1 MNKKSPSQS
10 AFLNLRVLIGLT
22 VLLSGVCL
30 ALAGLG
36 TFSNASRHSK
46 QSTSRASGK
55 SSGSHSLS
63 HAQGRRNVE
72 YSPADNQGR
81 FRYMIKFTENG
92 MVKRQTRASG
102 QHFQANTPQAHAL
115 RTQVMKEQADHIQ
128 AMNQALGRGLDVSH
142 HFLVTHSGIAAR
154 LTPEE
159 AQTVR
164 GVPGIQ
170 SVERERLYH
179 TTTFRSP
186 EFIGANQ
193 IWDGTAVPGGV
204 GTKGAGIIIA
214 MLDTGLDPTHPSF
227 ANDPGCGHGT
237 TEPPKLVSVL
247 DCSSTDAGG
256 LCNGPDPT
264 DQVDHGTHTSSTA
277 GGNTVG
283 TGATPPPF
291 LQISGVAPCAS
302 IRSYKV
308 CPTNNCPDADIEAG
322 IDSVLIHGDCKL
334 LSFSISGGT
343 DPWSDNDRDFLD
355 VVDSGVL
362 VSAAAGNTGTGVP
375 DPVGQVNHRG
385 PWVLTVAAS
394 TKDQELHDALLSASG
409 PGNPPPNI
417 QNIPIDKGSASPDS
431 GPLSDFPIRHFTQ
444 QDPTMEGCTAASP
457 PFPPGFFTGAAA
469 LIHRGNCAFTEKI
482 TNAFNAGAAMVII
495 RNNQPGTLLMDTT
508 GQPNVPAYSISDQ
521 TTGDALAAFVDANPN
536 NATIDFALHGAVT
549 VQGNIL
555 ADFSL
560 RGPDPAPYQ
569 DIQKPD
575 IDNPGVNV
583 YAAIPIALGGYGNI
597 SGTSMSTPHTSGS
610 AALVRAVHTDWT
622 VLEVRS
628 ALMMTSFNGGTKED
642 GTTPWDADDV
652 GTGRVDLTK
661 AALAGLVMDETT
673 QHFIDANPNTGGDP
687 KTLNVP
693 SVRNMECTPSCSWTR
708 TVRNTLM
715 SATSWTATGTAITPG
730 FTIDVQPSSFS
741 FTGGLGETRELTI
754 TATPNTNLTSAVAF
768 GEVVLSVGNANRP
781 NGVLIPNE
789 RITVAIK
796 GASGGGG
803 TPTPTPG
810 GSCPPTITESTS
822 QDITSGNSVA
832 CNDNNTGFTVENHYW
847 RAFDMSDFTGGLA
860 YNITSVSFGIE
871 QATSGGGTGQPLTV
885 NLYAN
890 HGAPFPGG
898 DWQSNL
904 IGTSG
909 SINIPDQSLAIFNQ
923 PITATVPAGTL
934 ELVMEVTNPDGVA
947 AGNMFFVGSNAS
959 SETAPS
965 YLSAADCGINDPTT
979 TAAIGFPNMHIVF
992 NVNGTCPGGT
1002 PTPTAAPRHTP
1013 TPRPRPTPPPRP

>member
-1 MNKKSPSQS
+1 MNKKSSSQS
-10 AFLNLRVLIGLT
+10 AFLNPRVLMGLI

-36 TFSNASRHSK
+36 TFSNASRQSK
-46 QSTSRASGK
+46 QSTSRAVGK
-55 SSGSHSLS
+55 SSASHSFS
-63 HAQGRRNVE
+63 HARGKNVQ

-81 FRYMIKFTENG
+81 FRYMIKFVENG
-92 MVKRQTRASG
+92 MLQRQTRTHG
-102 QHFQANTPQAHAL
+102 QHFQANTPQAQAL
-115 RTQVMKEQADHIQ
+115 RAQVMKEQADHIQ
-128 AMNQALGRGLDVSH
+128 AMNQALGHGLNVSH
-142 HFLVTHSGIAAR
+142 YFLVTHSGIAAG

-164 GVPGIQ
+164 GVLGIQ

-204 GTKGAGIIIA
+204 GTKGEGIIIA

-227 ANDPGCGHGT
+227 ANNPDCGHGT

-247 DCSSTDAGG
+247 DCSSTDPGG

-308 CPTNNCPDADIEAG
+308 CPTDNCPDADIAAG

-431 GPLSDFPIRHFTQ
+431 GPLSDFPILHFTQ
-444 QDPTMEGCTAASP
+444 QDPTMEGCTAATTQ
-457 PFPPGFFTGAAA
+457 FPPGFFNNSAA
-469 LIHRGNCAFTEKI
+469 LIQRGTCTFTEKI

-495 RNNQPGTLLMDTT
+495 RNNQTGTLLMDTT

-521 TTGDALAAFVDANPN
+521 TIGDALAAFVDANPN

-583 YAAIPIALGGYGNI
+583 YAAFPIALGGYGNI

-610 AALVRAVHTDWT
+610 AALVRAVHADWT

-693 SVRNMECTPSCSWTR
+693 SVRNMDCTPSCTWTR
-708 TVRNTLM
+708 TVRNTLT

-754 TATPNTNLTSAVAF
+754 TATPNTDLTSAVAF
-768 GEVVLSVGNANRP
+768 GQVVLHQGT
-781 NGVLIPNE
+781 NGGKPSGVAIPDE
-789 RITVAIK
+789 RITVAIEGSTG
-796 GASGGGG
+796 GASP

-810 GSCPPTITESTS
+810 GSCPPVITESTS

-832 CNDNNTGFTVENHYW
+832 CNDNTTGFTVENHYW
-847 RAFDMSDFTGGLA
+847 RAFDMSTFTGGVA
-860 YNITSVSFGIE
+860 YSITSVSFGIE
-871 QATSGGGTGQPLTV
+871 QATSGSGTGQPVTV
-885 NLYAN
+885 NLYTN
-890 HGAPFPGG
+890 SGAPFPGG
-898 DWQSNL
+898 TRTL
-904 IGTSG
+904 LATSG
-909 SINIPDQSLAIFNQ
+909 SINIPDQSLTVFSV
-923 PITATVPAGTL
+923 PITANVPAGTL

-959 SETAPS
+959 TETGPS
-965 YLSAADCGINDPTT
+965 YLSAADCGIDDPTPV
-979 TAAIGFPNMHIVF
+979 ADIGFPNMHIVF
-992 NVNGTCPGGT
+992 NVNGSCSGGT
-1002 PTPTAAPRHTP
+1002 PTPTPRHTP